1 MTVER
6 RPEEGEGYLTFRLF
20 FLRKQALCIWNRP
33 NRRPAA
39 SASSSSST
47 SCVCRFDDL
56 SSVCL
61 CLMPF
66 ACRRQCS
73 HSLFLSPA
81 PFFLSVKSNSLV
93 ASLIGLSEFV
103 CLTDSEVC
111 CFSAVAVRSQSWHA
125 TYRVSNRVGKAQLS
139 CSVQQSLSLRWPLA
153 TVSAWWLSLLVKLFS
168 LVCIHY
174 TTLAPP
180 HKAARQAFCSLRERE
195 RERERERRNRTCCLC
210 CS

>member
-1 MTVER
+1 MA
-6 RPEEGEGYLTFRLF
+6 LSNS
-20 FLRKQALCIWNRP
+20 RKQALCIWNRS
-33 NRRPAA
+33 NRRP
-39 SASSSSST
+39 SASS

-81 PFFLSVKSNSLV
+81 QFFLSVKSNSLV

-111 CFSAVAVRSQSWHA
+111 CFSAVAVRSQSWLA

-139 CSVQQSLSLRWPLA
+139 CSVQPSISLRWPLA

-195 RERERERRNRTCCLC
+195 REEKSHLLFVLLLMECLPRVC
-210 CS
+210 VPYSSSSL